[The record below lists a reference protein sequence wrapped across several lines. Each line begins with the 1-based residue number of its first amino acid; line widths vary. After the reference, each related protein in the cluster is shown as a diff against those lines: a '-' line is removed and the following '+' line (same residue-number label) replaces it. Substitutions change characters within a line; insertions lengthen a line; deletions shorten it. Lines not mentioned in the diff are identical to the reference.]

1 MMKTRFSRAV
11 FRAVVISVSL
21 ALALT
26 LGPHPRS
33 GPAYAAVGDLLQTV
47 NVPELAKC
55 DSGVGTSVAIV
66 PGSMV
71 DLIQVPILLVT
82 SCFTSSTQAS
92 KLFFL
97 DPSTNPATL
106 VLTINTNPTPPV
118 GWGSLALRGD
128 KGDLLGCGNSS
139 DGTHSIYAIDISP
152 FNQTSDG
159 TATFLF
165 NGASGIGNPCDGVAW
180 DASDDSVFQSP
191 DAVDTIFHYSETGTL
206 LGSFPSPPGC
216 PNSGLA
222 VGGASL
228 FAACDGVLTIHQL
241 DKTNGSVF
249 TSFPSAGTRTE
260 DLECDPVSFAAAN
273 VDVMWSKDAFTDQ
286 LFAFEI
292 PAGTCGFA
300 GGPPVVPA
308 QCPDGSTADADGDAL
323 LDCWETDG
331 IDFDG
336 DGTVDLELYDVN
348 GDGTIQADERA
359 DPNQKDI
366 YVEIDWMALHQPDTT
381 ALNNVINSF
390 ANQGIRLHIQTNE
403 QALAHNNDL
412 AFEPC
417 TIPATGSTPDFD
429 DVKLVH
435 FGTAAERGDANS
447 VNILNAKR
455 FVFRYT
461 LFVHNLLGLGGTSG
475 CAELPGNDSVVSLG
489 KWALFLFHR
498 TGSPDQQAGTFMH
511 EFGHNLNL
519 RHGGGDNTNCKP
531 NYLSVMSYTRQFD
544 NDYVFGRPLDYSPSL
559 LPPLNENSLSEP
571 AGIGGSAGDETAF
584 GPPPVQT
591 DVNATGSINWNL
603 DGDSSDTGVSR
614 DINNFGLSGCS
625 GSGTDLQG
633 YNDWANLQYNLR
645 ASVDFADGIHLTVLE
660 ADEVNIDEAVLA
672 SPDSDDDGVVNLLDN
687 CPLIPNPGQED
698 TNGDSI
704 GDACQDIKILGG
716 TGVVSETVETA
727 LGAYAGAGGVER
739 LWGQNR
745 FATAAAISAATF
757 SPGVPAVYIAT
768 GLNFPDALA
777 GGPAAADCGCPI
789 LLVQTDSIPA
799 ATASE
804 LTRLSPAK
812 IVILG
817 GTGVVSETVETAL
830 GAYAGAGGVERL
842 WGQNRFATAAAISAA
857 TFSPGV
863 PAVYI
868 ATGLN
873 FPDALAGG
881 PAAADCGCPI
891 LLVQTD
897 SIPAA
902 TSSELTRLVP

>member
-1 MMKTRFSRAV
+1 MKTRLSRAV
-11 FRAVVISVSL
+11 LISVAL

-26 LGPHPRS
+26 LGPQPRS
-33 GPAYAAVGDLLQTV
+33 SPAYAAVGDLLQTV
-47 NVPELAKC
+47 NVPELAQC
-55 DSGVGTSVAIV
+55 DSGIGTSVAVV

-71 DLIQVPILLVT
+71 GLIQFPILLVT
-82 SCFTSSTQAS
+82 SCFSFTGTQTSE
-92 KLFFL
+92 LFFL
-97 DPSTNPATL
+97 DPSTDPATL
-106 VLTINTNPTPPV
+106 VKTINTNPTPPE

-152 FNQTSDG
+152 FTQTADG

-165 NGASGIGNPCDGVAW
+165 NGASGFDICDGVAW
-180 DASDDSVFQSP
+180 DASDDTVFQSP
-191 DAVDTIFHYSETGTL
+191 DVFSTIFHYSETGTL
-206 LGSFPSPPGC
+206 LGSFSSPPGC

-249 TSFPSAGTRTE
+249 ASFPTAGTRTE
-260 DLECDPVSFAAAN
+260 DLECDPVSFASAN

-348 GDGTIQADERA
+348 GDGIIQADERA

-366 YVEIDWMALHQPDTT
+366 YVEIDWMALHQPRTT

-390 ANQGIRLHIQTNE
+390 ANQGIRLHIQTDE

-417 TIPATGSTPDFD
+417 TIPAAGTTPDFD
-429 DVKLVH
+429 DVKLLR
-435 FGTAAERGDANS
+435 FGTTAERGDANS

-455 FVFRYT
+455 FAFRYT

-498 TGSPDQQAGTFMH
+498 AGSTDQQAGTFMH

-519 RHGGGDNTNCKP
+519 RHGGGDNDNCKP
-531 NYLSVMSYTRQFD
+531 NYLSVMSYARQFD
-544 NDYVFGRPLDYSPSL
+544 NWYVFGRPLDYSTSP
-559 LPPLNENSLSEP
+559 LPTLNENSLSEP

-584 GPPPVQT
+584 GPPNSDPVQT
-591 DVNATGSINWNL
+591 DVDASGSINWNL
-603 DGDSSDTGVSR
+603 DGDSTDSGVSR
-614 DINNFGLSGCS
+614 DINNFGPDSGCS
-625 GSGTDLQG
+625 GFGSGLQG
-633 YNDWANLQYNLR
+633 YDDWANLQYNFR
-645 ASVDFADGIHLTVLE
+645 ASVDFADGIHLTVIE
-660 ADEVNIDEAVLA
+660 ADEINIDEAELA
-672 SPDSDDDGVVNLLDN
+672 SPDSDNDGIVNVLDN

-698 TNGDSI
+698 TDGDSI
-704 GDACQDIKILGG
+704 GDACQALEVSIDIKPGSDPNAINCNDGRKVIAVAIL
-716 TGVVSETVETA
+716 TTDSFDATTVDHTTVVFEGASETHVNRRSGEPRRHEKDVDDDGDTDLVFHFGFADTDFTCESTEGTLTGETFD
-727 LGAYAGAGGVER
+727 GR
-739 LWGQNR
+739 
-745 FATAAAISAATF
+745 AIQGTD
-757 SPGVPAVYIAT
+757 AVRMIEK
-768 GLNFPDALA
+768 GS
-777 GGPAAADCGCPI
+777 G
-789 LLVQTDSIPA
+789 
-799 ATASE
+799 
-804 LTRLSPAK
+804 
-812 IVILG
+812 
-817 GTGVVSETVETAL
+817 
-830 GAYAGAGGVERL
+830 
-842 WGQNRFATAAAISAA
+842 
-857 TFSPGV
+857 
-863 PAVYI
+863 
-868 ATGLN
+868 
-873 FPDALAGG
+873 
-881 PAAADCGCPI
+881 
-891 LLVQTD
+891 
-897 SIPAA
+897 
-902 TSSELTRLVP
+902 